1 MSSSTRYNSSNTQDN
16 SDNSPSLN
24 NVLEI
29 AKKIEYK
36 IGPVTFPSSQTAS
49 SIQLIDLIREILD
62 LCDNVQQIREVLT
75 KFKDSKQSF
84 DLVKKTEIEKKIKVL
99 SDFNNHIESILSDK
113 QSLIMRIK
121 DPFVGE
127 HINIEPEYHR
137 AFSELFPGI
146 TKSIASLPNDIES
159 TLWIKNHSITD
170 EKISNQIYGIASL
183 AAMYGNYF
191 DSLERVRQFLKQIY
205 DIDAGKGKD

>member
-16 SDNSPSLN
+16 SPSLN

-29 AKKIEYK
+29 ANKIEYK
-36 IGPVTFPSSQTAS
+36 IGPVTFHSSQTAS
-49 SIQLIDLIREILD
+49 SIQLIDLIKEILD

-146 TKSIASLPNDIES
+146 TKCIASLPNDIES

-183 AAMYGNYF
+183 TAMYGNYF

>member
-29 AKKIEYK
+29 ANKIEYK

-62 LCDNVQQIREVLT
+62 L
-75 KFKDSKQSF
+75 S
-84 DLVKKTEIEKKIKVL
+84 
-99 SDFNNHIESILSDK
+99 
-113 QSLIMRIK
+113 
-121 DPFVGE
+121 
-127 HINIEPEYHR
+127 
-137 AFSELFPGI
+137 FSELFPGI

-170 EKISNQIYGIASL
+170 DKIVCILNCISNQIYGIASL

-205 DIDAGKGKD
+205 DIDTGKDRQSWTFVPLNNLD